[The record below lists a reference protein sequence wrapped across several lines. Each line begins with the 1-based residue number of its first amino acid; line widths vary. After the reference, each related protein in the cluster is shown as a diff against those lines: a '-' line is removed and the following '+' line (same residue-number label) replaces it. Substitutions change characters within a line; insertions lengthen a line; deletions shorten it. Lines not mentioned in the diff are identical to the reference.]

1 MATLDSLDRQV
12 ISLLEKDATLAPE
25 AIAKALGTSVSTIR
39 RRIRNL
45 TQNNV
50 IRMRLAVDPDK
61 VGANVGVLIA
71 LDVALA
77 HLQSVIDYVSSREE
91 TTWVTATTGRY
102 DVLISARFRSNQH
115 LTDFLMN
122 GLGTLEGIGSSET
135 FFLLKARRMRV
146 YEALG

>member
-50 IRMRLAVDPDK
+50 R
-61 VGANVGVLIA
+61 ANVGVLIA